1 MINTPKLKKMYQEL
15 QQKLF
20 YMIPEKWDRVYLYA
34 SVIERIHKLETG
46 EMFFYYFPKSVLKKN
61 PVNVYEVPN
70 KFDLD
75 DDAYLKLADEL
86 YGMIKSI
93 RNEMILEGEE
103 AWSNITVS
111 VEDFRFKIEYGY
123 ENLTQSKFTNYERHI
138 IWRYRYLGISLD
150 SFTKKERK
158 IIERYYQTNT
168 KNIKS
173 PKVYTEPMYQR
184 NFKNIIDF
192 NKEHEHFV
200 KDDELQE
207 KQDITEARSQIL
219 KLK

>member
-1 MINTPKLKKMYQEL
+1 MINTPKLKKIYQEL

-20 YMIPEKWDRVYLYA
+20 YMIPEKWNKIYLYA
-34 SVIERIHKLETG
+34 SVIEHINKLETG

-75 DDAYLKLADEL
+75 DDEYLKLTDEL
-86 YGMIKSI
+86 YGVIKKL
-93 RNEMILEGEE
+93 RNQMKQEKED

-111 VEDFRFKIEYGY
+111 VENFRFKIEFGY
-123 ENLTQSKFTNYERHI
+123 EDLTNSKFTNYERHI

-150 SFTKKERK
+150 SFNKKERK
-158 IIERYYQTNT
+158 IIDEYYKTNT
-168 KNIKS
+168 VNKKS
-173 PKVYTEPMYQR
+173 PKVYTEPIYTKQ
-184 NFKNIIDF
+184 FKNVIDF
-192 NKEHEHFV
+192 NKKNERFV
-200 KDDELQE
+200 RDEELKE
-207 KQDITEARSQIL
+207 KQIITETRSQIL